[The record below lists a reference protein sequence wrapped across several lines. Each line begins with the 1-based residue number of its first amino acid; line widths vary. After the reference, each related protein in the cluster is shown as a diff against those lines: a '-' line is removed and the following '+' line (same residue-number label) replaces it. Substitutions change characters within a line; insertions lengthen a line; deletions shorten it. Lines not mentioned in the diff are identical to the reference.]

1 MTPIS
6 FLQQLYSLDTL
17 DTRFTIP
24 ARTPLKAA
32 NAGPAQDIK
41 LQDEKSPATLPPGAS
56 PSRWR
61 TPEFY
66 FYALI
71 HLIVVP
77 QMFKAVV
84 DVSQCT
90 YRLMPALPLRPVA
103 EKPSDNDAATHSN
116 YPKFVDLLS
125 PGWIP
130 GRKVV
135 RRSSRRRDD
144 KG

>member
-1 MTPIS
+1 MTPLS

-17 DTRFTIP
+17 DARFTTL

-32 NAGPAQDIK
+32 NADPAQDIK
-41 LQDEKSPATLPPGAS
+41 LQDEKPPATLPPGAS

-66 FYALI
+66 FYALV
-71 HLIVVP
+71 HLVVVP

-90 YRLMPALPLRPVA
+90 YRLMPGLPLRPVT
-103 EKPSDNDAATHSN
+103 ET
-116 YPKFVDLLS
+116 F
-125 PGWIP
+125 
-130 GRKVV
+130 
-135 RRSSRRRDD
+135 
-144 KG
+144 